1 MARNY
6 IQPSFPLSPPP
17 PNLSGVLFGMTEQQ
31 LRRLEDTVFPTPKT
45 PPGRI
50 FLKNNCT
57 SRLYPKPCK
66 ISGAI
71 FAVLMQ
77 THCPEHVI
85 TQGLWETMGKHMLAI
100 CRPVSNPHTT
110 THTQKHFSLSMQL
123 FPFGILELL
132 HCDTCSAFSLTWNSV
147 QVSNFARSS
156 KCSRTQTYTNLQTW
170 LPSCLGKKS
179 KQ

>member
-1 MARNY
+1 
-6 IQPSFPLSPPP
+6 
-17 PNLSGVLFGMTEQQ
+17 MTEQQ

-45 PPGRI
+45 TPGRI

-100 CRPVSNPHTT
+100 CRPVSNTHTT
-110 THTQKHFSLSMQL
+110 THTHRNTSACPCSCFLLGFLSCYTVTLALLSPSHETASKFQILQDRQNVQERKPTLICKHDFQ
-123 FPFGILELL
+123 
-132 HCDTCSAFSLTWNSV
+132 AV
-147 QVSNFARSS
+147 
-156 KCSRTQTYTNLQTW
+156 
-170 LPSCLGKKS
+170 
-179 KQ
+179 